1 MNHLSIVENKK
12 KKNPSL
18 DPLQQKFNQL
28 QKQVEMLQK
37 KHKDTEVILDKHMTF
52 HLTHIQPLEMQ
63 MCDFWKE
70 QIKTIYKHAGNR
82 KVFSRQATRSI
93 FSILSN
99 LFYNLSSNSNTFG
112 MDEELST
119 IFKEVEGISYDD
131 VLSNATAEIQS
142 MVEELFTS
150 KGINV
155 DLTGFNYKGTEEE
168 ILQRLLKLI
177 EEQNSFSGEEEP
189 KTKSKKELEK
199 EQRVDQLENL
209 QKKGLNSL
217 YKQLAKAFHPDLEI
231 DPVQKVE
238 KEALMKKLTLAYEEH
253 DLQTLLSLEMQ
264 WIKRSDTLK
273 AQPSQDQLRHYN
285 KILQEQVLTLQKDI
299 TSILMNPKY
308 FSLHKYA
315 QSSMERIGPSL
326 AKELKTMQKTLS
338 ANEALTEGLQ
348 GYQAIEIIRNMIY
361 KQERQMERDLS
372 L

>member
-37 KHKDTEVILDKHMTF
+37 KHKETEIILDKHLVF

-63 MCDFWKE
+63 MCDFWRA

-82 KVFSRQATRSI
+82 KIFSRQAKRSI
-93 FSILSN
+93 FDILSN
-99 LFYNLSSNSNTFG
+99 LFLNIANKSNTFG

-119 IFKEVEGISYDD
+119 IFKEVEGISYQD
-131 VLSNATAEIQS
+131 VIAESTAEIQD
-142 MVEELFTS
+142 MIEDLFTS
-150 KGINV
+150 RGIHV
-155 DLTGFNYKGTEEE
+155 DLTDFNYKGTEEE

-189 KTKSKKELEK
+189 KVKSKKELEQ
-199 EQRVDQLENL
+199 EQREDQLENL

-217 YKQLAKAFHPDLEI
+217 YKQLAKAFHPDLET

-238 KEALMKKLTLAYEEH
+238 KEALMKKLTLAYEEN

-273 AQPSQDQLRHYN
+273 AQPSQDQLKHYN
-285 KILQEQVLTLQKDI
+285 KILQEQVMTLQKDLS
-299 TSILMNPKY
+299 TILMNPKY
-308 FSLHKYA
+308 FSLHKYS
-315 QSSMERIGPSL
+315 QSNIERIGPSL
-326 AKELKTMQKTLS
+326 AKDLKTMQKTLS
-338 ANEALTEGLQ
+338 VNKTLAEGLQ
-348 GYQAIEIIRNMIY
+348 GHQAIEIIRNMIY
-361 KQERQMERDLS
+361 KQERQMERDFYL
-372 L
+372 